1 MTCGDYRQAVG
12 SDRLLT
18 TTEAAK
24 AIGIGR
30 GTLAGYVRRGW
41 VRPYLTLPSGQHRWK
56 LDDLVAQLRALR
68 ERDDAD

>member
-1 MTCGDYRQAVG
+1 MGADQ
-12 SDRLLT
+12 LLT

-41 VRPYLTLPSGQHRWK
+41 VQPFLTLPSGQHRWK
-56 LDDLVAQLRALR
+56 LDDLVAQIRALTPR
-68 ERDDAD
+68 GERDPEDD